1 MKKNIE
7 LLAPAGDLMKLKVA
21 LIYGADAVFI
31 GGHKFSLRSRAS
43 NFTLDDIK
51 EGCDFA
57 HKLNKKVYV
66 TCNIVMH
73 QKDLLGLKDY
83 LISLKEAG
91 VDAIITSSLYMAM
104 LAINEVHLQAHISTQ
119 DSILNTS
126 AIKYFS
132 SLGIERVVLARECSL
147 EDIKNICGQNITQI
161 EVFIHGGMCSSY
173 SGKCMLSNCM
183 TNRDANRGGC
193 AHSCRWKYDLYD
205 GDSKLNKNNEY
216 FSMASKDL
224 NALQF
229 IPDFIEMGVDSLKI
243 EGRMKSLNYIACVC
257 KAYRKCIDDYISG
270 NELDFD
276 TYNDIIKYCENRETG
291 TGFLKGNVTK
301 TEQLFQLDNECR
313 RSGEF
318 VGIIISYDKETK
330 IAKMILR
337 NKITK
342 DANYSVFSPYT
353 NDTLIY
359 IEEFEVKGNKLESYS
374 VANDII
380 SFRCEKELHE
390 FDIIRALEY

>member
-73 QKDLLGLKDY
+73 QKDLSGLKDY

-147 EDIKNICGQNITQI
+147 EDIKNICEQNITQI

-270 NELDFD
+270 NELNFD

-301 TEQLFQLDNECR
+301 KEQLFQLDNECR

-337 NKITK
+337 NKIKK

>member
-73 QKDLLGLKDY
+73 QKDLSGLKDY

-229 IPDFIEMGVDSLKI
+229 IPDFIEIGVDSLKI

-270 NELDFD
+270 KELNFD

>member
-51 EGCDFA
+51 EGCEFA

-73 QKDLLGLKDY
+73 QKDLSGLKDY

-270 NELDFD
+270 KELNFD